1 LTEDRGRRTED
12 SNGCGQ
18 DASRRRP
25 LESSVLSPQSSVGV
39 LILWFLLVALPLPAL
54 ERRLANG
61 ALVVVEP
68 RTSTETVAIRLVIGG
83 GNLDTAAPS
92 AVARL
97 HAAMLLRGTRERDG
111 FAQAR
116 AAEELGG
123 RLTAVSR
130 PLCEIVSI
138 TVPAESAEAAMRLVV
153 ETLLSPR
160 LDPADLEKEKNLLAG
175 TLATERDQ
183 PFTHRRDEVIHTLF
197 AGHPLDRLAL
207 PADREVRA
215 VPIDSVRTLHRGRLK
230 GGRLALL
237 AVGRIE
243 PERAAAL
250 AAELLGSVPG
260 GEPSASNGIER
271 PVLPAPKPLAS
282 DVARRVS
289 QRTTQ
294 AELTVALP
302 TSGLEQAERSVFAL
316 FSHVL
321 GGFQERLY
329 SEIREKRGWAYSID
343 AGGENFP
350 GAGLFE
356 VTTGAKK
363 EKLDDIEKLVRV
375 ELQRL
380 VDAPVTSDELTRAVR
395 YLKTSEARRD
405 ATNAG
410 RAGVL
415 AEDLLAGSP
424 RRTYEERIA
433 LLESVTPA
441 QIQTLA
447 RRLFA
452 GKHVA
457 TVKMY

>member
-1 LTEDRGRRTED
+1 MSLFPAGSRICSLSLRARG
-12 SNGCGQ
+12 
-18 DASRRRP
+18 
-25 LESSVLSPQSSVGV
+25 GV
-39 LILWFLLVALPLPAL
+39 RARLIAVIILLCWSAAAHAL

-61 ALVVVEP
+61 ALVLVEP
-68 RTSTETVAIRLVIGG
+68 RTSTETAAIRLVIGG
-83 GNLDTAAPS
+83 GNLDTSAQPAA
-92 AVARL
+92 ARL

-111 FAQAR
+111 FALAR

-138 TVPAESAEAAMRLVV
+138 TVPAENAQAAIRLVA
-153 ETLLSPR
+153 ETFLAPR

-183 PFTHRRDEVIHTLF
+183 PSSHRRDAVIHTLF

-207 PADREVRA
+207 PADGEVR
-215 VPIDSVRTLHRGRLK
+215 VVSIDSVRTFHRGRWK

-250 AAELLGSVPG
+250 AAELLGSLPG
-260 GEPSASNGIER
+260 GELPASDGIER
-271 PVLPAPKPLAS
+271 PVLPAPKPLVS

-302 TSGLEQAERSVFAL
+302 TSGLEQAERPVFAL
-316 FSHVL
+316 LSHVL

-343 AGGENFP
+343 AGGESFP

-363 EKLDDIEKLVRV
+363 EKLDDIERFVRV

-380 VDAPVTSDELTRAVR
+380 GDAPVSSDELTRAVR

-410 RAGVL
+410 RAQVL

-433 LLESVTPA
+433 QLESVTPA

-452 GKHVA
+452 GKNVA
-457 TVKMY
+457 AVRMY

>member
-1 LTEDRGRRTED
+1 MSLFPAGSRICSLSLRARG
-12 SNGCGQ
+12 
-18 DASRRRP
+18 
-25 LESSVLSPQSSVGV
+25 GV
-39 LILWFLLVALPLPAL
+39 RARLIAVIILLCWSAAAHAL

-61 ALVVVEP
+61 ALVLVEP
-68 RTSTETVAIRLVIGG
+68 RTSTETAAIRLVIGG
-83 GNLDTAAPS
+83 GNLDTSAQPAA
-92 AVARL
+92 ARL

-111 FAQAR
+111 FALAR

-138 TVPAESAEAAMRLVV
+138 TVPAENAQAAIRLVA
-153 ETLLSPR
+153 ETFLAPR

-183 PFTHRRDEVIHTLF
+183 PSSHRRDAVIHTLF

-207 PADREVRA
+207 PGDPEVRA
-215 VPIDSVRTLHRGRLK
+215 VSIDSVRTFHRGRWK

-250 AAELLGSVPG
+250 AAELLGSLPG
-260 GEPSASNGIER
+260 GELPAADGIER
-271 PVLPAPKPLAS
+271 PVLPAPKPLVS

-302 TSGLEQAERSVFAL
+302 TSGLEQAERPVFAL
-316 FSHVL
+316 LSHVL

-343 AGGENFP
+343 AGGESFP

-363 EKLDDIEKLVRV
+363 EKLDDIERFVRV

-380 VDAPVTSDELTRAVR
+380 GDAPVSSDELTRAVR

-410 RAGVL
+410 RAQVL

-433 LLESVTPA
+433 QLESVTPA

-452 GKHVA
+452 GKNVA
-457 TVKMY
+457 AVRMY